1 MTRLERKEILYNAT
15 PEELVTALLNDRPD
29 KVGMTRVFPD
39 GHVILKG
46 GFQEAYS
53 KNTLKKVP
61 IIFGTNKDENK
72 FFWSCVI

>member
-1 MTRLERKEILYNAT
+1 
-15 PEELVTALLNDRPD
+15 
-29 KVGMTRVFPD
+29 MTRVFPD

-72 FFWSCVI
+72 FFNSANPNFVEWVPAKGL